1 MEKDEVK
8 VDSDWLSA
16 IDDEEATDAERMKAL
31 LDLMG
36 ESMERE
42 RREKWQAEHEA
53 NGGGWK
59 VAAKLDLGLRDLL
72 WLAMVKDHSGAARF
86 LERVAWD
93 LHCPVA
99 FMEYLCRKLSAI
111 GYGGGWMGTKVAD
124 SVDVLCLVGSKK
136 FQDAFLG
143 ELEKGK
149 GKKWEMNADSS
160 AGTNS

>member
-16 IDDEEATDAERMKAL
+16 IDDETATDADRWKAL

-42 RREKWQAEHEA
+42 RREKLQAEHEA
-53 NGGGWK
+53 NGGGWR
-59 VAAKLDLGLRDLL
+59 VPVMVELGLRDLL
-72 WLAMVKDHSGAARF
+72 WLAMVKDHRGAVRF

-93 LHCPVA
+93 LHCPCA
-99 FMEYLCRKLSAI
+99 FMEYLCRKLSLI

-143 ELEKGK
+143 ELEKERGK
-149 GKKWEMNADSS
+149 NGK
-160 AGTNS
+160 

>member
-1 MEKDEVK
+1 MK

-16 IDDEEATDAERMKAL
+16 IDGETATDADRWKAL

-36 ESMERE
+36 EAMDDGT
-42 RREKWQAEHEA
+42 REKRRAEHEA

-59 VAAKLDLGLRDLL
+59 VAVKLDLGLRDLL
-72 WLAMVKDHSGAARF
+72 WLAMVKDHRGAARF

-93 LHCPVA
+93 LHCPA
-99 FMEYLCRKLSAI
+99 SFMEYLCRKLSLI

-143 ELEKGK
+143 ELEKERGK
-149 GKKWEMNADSS
+149 NGK
-160 AGTNS
+160 

>member
-1 MEKDEVK
+1 MKNDEAK
-8 VDSDWLSA
+8 NDWLSA
-16 IDDEEATDAERMKAL
+16 IDDEASTDADRAKAL

-42 RREKWQAEHEA
+42 RREKWQAEHDA

-59 VAAKLDLGLRDLL
+59 VTVKIDLGLRDLL
-72 WLAMVKDHSGAARF
+72 WLAMVKDHRGAVRF

-99 FMEYLCRKLSAI
+99 FMKYLCRKLSLI
-111 GYGGGWMGTKVAD
+111 GYGGGWMDTKVAD
-124 SVDVLCLVGSKK
+124 SVDVLCLVDSKK

-143 ELEKGK
+143 ELEKERGK
-149 GKKWEMNADSS
+149 RGK
-160 AGTNS
+160 

>member
-1 MEKDEVK
+1 MKNDEAK
-8 VDSDWLSA
+8 PDWLSA
-16 IDDEEATDAERMKAL
+16 LDDETSTDAARWTAL

-42 RREKWQAEHEA
+42 RREKWQAEHDA

-59 VAAKLDLGLRDLL
+59 VTVKLDLGLRDLL
-72 WLAMVKDHSGAARF
+72 WLAIVKDHRGAVRF

-93 LHCPVA
+93 LHCPIA
-99 FMEYLCRKLSAI
+99 FMEYLCRKFSII

-143 ELEKGK
+143 ELEKERGK
-149 GKKWEMNADSS
+149 NGK
-160 AGTNS
+160 

>member
-1 MEKDEVK
+1 MKNDEVK
-8 VDSDWLSA
+8 SDWLSA
-16 IDDEEATDAERMKAL
+16 IDDETATGADRWKAL

-59 VAAKLDLGLRDLL
+59 VTVKLDLGLRDLL
-72 WLAMVKDHSGAARF
+72 WLAMAKDHRVAVRF

-93 LHCPVA
+93 LHCHVA
-99 FMEYLCRKLSAI
+99 FMEYLCRKLSLI

-136 FQDAFLG
+136 FQDSFLE
-143 ELEKGK
+143 ELEKERGK
-149 GKKWEMNADSS
+149 NGK
-160 AGTNS
+160 

>member
-1 MEKDEVK
+1 MRRKRKMKNDEAK
-8 VDSDWLSA
+8 SDWLSA
-16 IDDEEATDAERMKAL
+16 IDDETATDAERMKAL

-42 RREKWQAEHEA
+42 RREKGQAEHDA

-59 VAAKLDLGLRDLL
+59 VTVKLDLGLRDLL
-72 WLAMVKDHSGAARF
+72 WLAMVKDHRGAARF
-86 LERVAWD
+86 LERIAWD
-93 LHCPVA
+93 LHCPIA
-99 FMEYLCRKLSAI
+99 FMEYLCRKLSLI

-143 ELEKGK
+143 ELEKERGK
-149 GKKWEMNADSS
+149 NGK
-160 AGTNS
+160 

>member
-1 MEKDEVK
+1 MEEKEVK
-8 VDSDWLSA
+8 EDWMSA
-16 IDDEEATDAERMKAL
+16 IDDETATDADRCKAM

-36 ESMERE
+36 ESMDRE
-42 RREKWQAEHEA
+42 RREKLRAEHEA

-59 VAAKLDLGLRDLL
+59 VTVKLDLGLRDLL
-72 WLAMVKDHSGAARF
+72 WLAMIKDHRGAVRF

-99 FMEYLCRKLSAI
+99 FMEYLCRKLSLI

-124 SVDVLCLVGSKK
+124 YVDVLCLVGSKK

-143 ELEKGK
+143 ELEKERGK
-149 GKKWEMNADSS
+149 NGK
-160 AGTNS
+160 

>member
-16 IDDEEATDAERMKAL
+16 IDDEASTDADRRKAI

-42 RREKWQAEHEA
+42 RREKWQAEHDA

-59 VAAKLDLGLRDLL
+59 VTVKLDLGLRDLL
-72 WLAMVKDHSGAARF
+72 WLAMIKDHRSAVRF

-93 LHCPVA
+93 LHCPVS
-99 FMEYLCRKLSAI
+99 FMEYLCRKLSLI

-124 SVDVLCLVGSKK
+124 SVDVLCLVDSKK

-143 ELEKGK
+143 ELEKERGK
-149 GKKWEMNADSS
+149 NGK
-160 AGTNS
+160 

>member
-1 MEKDEVK
+1 MEEKEVMG
-8 VDSDWLSA
+8 DWLSA
-16 IDDEEATDAERMKAL
+16 IDDETATDADRWKAL

-42 RREKWQAEHEA
+42 SREKWKAEHDA

-59 VAAKLDLGLRDLL
+59 VTVKLDLGLRDLL
-72 WLAMVKDHSGAARF
+72 WLAMVKDHRSAVRF

-99 FMEYLCRKLSAI
+99 FMEYLCRKLSLI

-124 SVDVLCLVGSKK
+124 SVDVLCLVDSKK

-143 ELEKGK
+143 ELEKERGK
-149 GKKWEMNADSS
+149 NGK
-160 AGTNS
+160 

>member
-1 MEKDEVK
+1 MRGMRKMKNDEANP
-8 VDSDWLSA
+8 DWLSA
-16 IDDEEATDAERMKAL
+16 IDDETATDEERWKAM

-36 ESMERE
+36 ESMDGEMRG
-42 RREKWQAEHEA
+42 KWQAEHEA

-59 VAAKLDLGLRDLL
+59 VTLKLDLGIRDLL
-72 WLAMVKDHSGAARF
+72 WIAMVKDHRGAVRF

-99 FMEYLCRKLSAI
+99 FMEYLCRKLSLI

-143 ELEKGK
+143 ELEKERGK
-149 GKKWEMNADSS
+149 NGK
-160 AGTNS
+160 

>member
-1 MEKDEVK
+1 MKNDEDK
-8 VDSDWLSA
+8 PDWLSA
-16 IDDEEATDAERMKAL
+16 IDDEAATDADRWKAL

-42 RREKWQAEHEA
+42 RLGKLRAEHEA

-59 VAAKLDLGLRDLL
+59 VTVKLNLGLRDLL
-72 WLAMVKDHSGAARF
+72 WLAMIKDHRSAVRF

-93 LHCPVA
+93 LHRPAA
-99 FMEYLCRKLSAI
+99 FMEYLCRKLSLI

-124 SVDVLCLVGSKK
+124 SVDVLCLVDSKK

-143 ELEKGK
+143 ELEKERGK
-149 GKKWEMNADSS
+149 NGK
-160 AGTNS
+160 